1 VIDWMAMLADDI
13 SLDLA
18 RFHRATARIEA
29 LIESTPTATDSSREA
44 VQARAVF
51 RTARLMRF
59 LQRLGNPHQGYP
71 IVHVGGTSGKGS
83 TSTAIAAI
91 LTSAGFTTGLHTSPY
106 LQTPAE
112 KLQINGRLI
121 SSDMYVALCDQLLEA
136 HESWLAAGEEA
147 LTYGEAWIALTML
160 FFRECVVD
168 IAVLEV
174 GAGGRFDLTNIVK
187 PAVAVITSVG
197 IDHTATL
204 GNTIPD
210 IAWHKAGIIKHGIPA
225 VTGVTHPEALQI
237 IRDEAIE
244 VDAPLTVV
252 DPDVSAANIATDR
265 QGTTWT
271 DGMTGLTH
279 HIALRGRFQARNGA
293 LALAAVQALREQG
306 FHIPDEAVE
315 RGLQSA
321 RIPGRVELIDEPG
334 ALVML
339 DGAHNAEKVAA
350 LAEDVPSL
358 LPVGEGKR
366 IGVLG
371 VLEAKQAQEMIG
383 SIVAVLDVLVVTS
396 PQVTAKEGRSAVD
409 MADMVR
415 QAGFHG
421 PVHIEPDPATALN
434 LALELA
440 NEANGSAVLVTG
452 SLYLVGNV
460 RERWYRTDDVI
471 LERSSWPALRSR

>member
-1 VIDWMAMLADDI
+1 LIDWMAMLADNL
-13 SLDLA
+13 SPDLT
-18 RFHRATARIEA
+18 RFHEATARIEA
-29 LIESTPTATDSSREA
+29 LIETTPTATDSSREA

-51 RTARLMRF
+51 RAARLKRF

-106 LQTPAE
+106 LQTPTE
-112 KLQINGRLI
+112 KLQVNGQLI
-121 SSDMYVALCDQLLEA
+121 SSDMYIGLCDQLMEA
-136 HESWLAAGEEA
+136 HAAWLDEGEEA

-160 FFRECVVD
+160 FFRESAVD
-168 IAVLEV
+168 MAVLEV
-174 GAGGRFDLTNIVK
+174 GAGGRFDLTNIVD

-204 GNTIPD
+204 GTTIPE
-210 IAWHKAGIIKHGIPA
+210 IAWHKAGIIKSGIQA
-225 VTGVTHPEALQI
+225 VTGVTNPEALQI
-237 IRDEAIE
+237 IRDEAMQ
-244 VDAPLTVV
+244 VGAPLTVL
-252 DPDVSAANIATDR
+252 DPDISATNVTTDR

-271 DGMTGLTH
+271 DGITGVTH
-279 HIALRGRFQARNGA
+279 HTALRGSFQARNGA
-293 LALAAVQALREQG
+293 LALAAVQALRDQG

-321 RIPGRVELIDEPG
+321 RIPGRVEIIEEQG
-334 ALVML
+334 CLVML

-358 LPVGEGKR
+358 LPIGERGKR

-371 VLEAKQAQEMIG
+371 VLEAKQAQDMVG
-383 SIVAVLDVLVVTS
+383 SIVPVLDVLVVTS
-396 PQVTAKEGRSAVD
+396 PQVTAKEGRSAAD
-409 MADMVR
+409 MADVVR
-415 QAGFHG
+415 EAGFHG
-421 PVHIEPDPATALN
+421 PVHIVPEPDAAIGR
-434 LALELA
+434 ALELA
-440 NEANGSAVLVTG
+440 GSGGDAVLVTG

-471 LERSSWPALRSR
+471 RARSSWPERRSR